1 MSSPLPETGRLAR
14 RMVSSRWTPELVA
27 GGWTPVADYFL
38 DSYTKLDPP
47 ISTSEAMLVIHLM
60 RHKWDDAPP
69 FPGFK
74 TLSKRMGITS
84 TSVRNHAR
92 SLEKKGYLHRMK
104 RIGTTNHFD
113 LVPLF
118 VALEKLQA
126 YEAGQRDPVRSP
138 ARRTTAV
145 VTAEES

>member
-1 MSSPLPETGRLAR
+1 MPPPVPETGAAAR
-14 RMVSSRWTPELVA
+14 RLVSTRWTPDLVA

-38 DSYTKLDPP
+38 DSYAKLTPP
-47 ISTSEAMLVIHLM
+47 MSTSEAMLVIHLM

-69 FPGFK
+69 FPGFN
-74 TLSKRMGITS
+74 TLSKRMGVTA

-92 SLEKKGYLHRMK
+92 SLEQKGYLIRRK
-104 RIGTTNHFD
+104 RVGTTNHFD

-126 YEAGQRDPVRSP
+126 YEAGLRDAGGTKP
-138 ARRTTAV
+138 RRQAAP
-145 VTAEES
+145 AEEVF